1 MHSARSYRKFLTK
14 NQKYKEQPELKNTIF
29 EMKNTIEGINSRI
42 NEAEEQKMELE
53 DRVVEIT
60 AVEQNKEKE

>member
-1 MHSARSYRKFLTK
+1 
-14 NQKYKEQPELKNTIF
+14 
-29 EMKNTIEGINSRI
+29 MKNTIEGINSRI